1 MYEILL
7 YFVRANLE
15 GDWQLHLTSL
25 KTMIPYFFVHDQT
38 NYARH
43 SPFYLATMNELEHND
58 GDSWNY
64 LKDNFSINKS
74 GIPFCS
80 IGSDHALEQENKSLK
95 VTGGVKGL
103 TQEPTALYRYCLTV
117 PSLNDNSKAFY
128 KELNIEPTGREA
140 HYQLSGLTNTRIAKN
155 VEKVFES
162 LDTFGVDFKEESC
175 VFNSVTKAVLP

>member
-1 MYEILL
+1 
-7 YFVRANLE
+7 
-15 GDWQLHLTSL
+15 
-25 KTMIPYFFVHDQT
+25 MIPYFFVHDQT

-58 GDSWNY
+58 GGSWNY

-128 KELNIEPTGREA
+128 KEHNIEPTGREA
-140 HYQLSGLTNTRIAKN
+140 HYQLSALTNIFTSSSQKN
-155 VEKVFES
+155 ESKKKYLYGQRSKNEIWKYFE
-162 LDTFGVDFKEESC
+162 T
-175 VFNSVTKAVLP
+175 